1 MGKYEDFY
9 EKNYKKLIIIS
20 YSILLISIIIMG
32 VNYFKTGELF
42 NKDISLKGGVGVTIY
57 NDKININEV
66 RELLKQNFKDFNVR
80 ELTDLNT
87 NQNIGII
94 IEVADIN
101 EAQLKEVLKT
111 KFDIN
116 FNNKEE
122 YDPGLTSSSFSQS
135 FYKGLLIALLFSFIF
150 MSIVVFISFR
160 TFIPSLAV
168 ISAALTDI
176 LATLAIINLFGIKL
190 SAAGIVAF
198 LLVIGYSID
207 TDILLTTRM
216 LKRHDAPLLE
226 RMKSS
231 MVTGLTMTFAAIA
244 ALMTGYF
251 IALPLELKQIFLIIS
266 IALVFDIISTYFGNA
281 GILLHYCKK
290 KNIT

>member
-1 MGKYEDFY
+1 MITFNEFY

-20 YSILLISIIIMG
+20 YSILLISIIIIG
-32 VNYFKTGELF
+32 INYFKTGEF
-42 NKDISLKGGVGVTIY
+42 FDRDISLKGGVGVTIY
-57 NDKININEV
+57 NDKININDV
-66 RELLKQNFKDFNVR
+66 KELLKQNFKDFNVR

-101 EAQLKEVLKT
+101 EAQLRDVLKT

-116 FNNKEE
+116 FNNQDE

-150 MSIVVFISFR
+150 MSIVVFASFR

-176 LATLAIINLFGIKL
+176 LATLAIVNLFNIKL

-207 TDILLTTRM
+207 TDILLTTKM